1 MLTGRE
7 EDLPDGKVVYIR
19 EGKSHEMHNNLVSQ
33 VGQKVRILRGFRLK
47 SLRAPKAGIRY
58 DGQ

>member
-7 EDLPDGKVVYIR
+7 EGLPDGRSVYIR
-19 EGKSHEMHNNLVSQ
+19 EGEAREMHNNLVSQ
-33 VGQKVRILRGFRLK
+33 VGQKIRILRGFRLK
-47 SLRAPKAGIRY
+47 SLHTPKAGIRY

>member
-7 EDLPDGKVVYIR
+7 EDLPDGKTVYIR
-19 EGKSHEMHNNLVSQ
+19 EGKAHEMHNNLISQ
-33 VGQKVRILRGFRLK
+33 VGQKIRILRGFRLK
-47 SLRAPKAGIRY
+47 SMRTPKAGIRY